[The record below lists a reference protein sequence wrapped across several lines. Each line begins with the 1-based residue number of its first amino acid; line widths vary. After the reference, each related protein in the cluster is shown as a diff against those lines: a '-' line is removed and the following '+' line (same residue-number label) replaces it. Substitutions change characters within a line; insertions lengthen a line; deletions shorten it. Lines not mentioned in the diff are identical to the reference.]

1 MEKLFQNIR
10 YSLRTLAKSPAF
22 TVIAVLTLGIG
33 IGINASIFS
42 LIRGILLRQPPVS
55 DAASV
60 VVVVATNAALSEDR
74 ASLTAAEFLT
84 WQEQAKSFTS
94 MAAAD
99 DSRQLALTGQGDP
112 RHLAISQVSANYFK
126 LLGVSPEAGRTF
138 TFNEGQSSDQ
148 HVVVLSH
155 DLWQRTFRQNGNI
168 IGKAIKLGGDFYTVV
183 GVMPSEIT
191 QVAYPVDAWIPLAL
205 TSEQRQQEA
214 DAPRDLMVYAR
225 LKPGVTLAEAK
236 AELKTLASRPGGNG
250 SHSDKEWSAS
260 VLSLRDYFVG
270 VSTRNALFML
280 MAAVAFVLLIA
291 CANVA
296 GLLIARGTAREKE
309 FAIRTALGAGR
320 WRVIQVLLVE
330 NVLLA
335 LAGGLVGLMLAF
347 VAVQLLRTGMDFSS
361 YGAWYATKIRVD
373 GDVLAFTLGASLL
386 TVLLFGLV
394 PALQSSAVN
403 PNAALKEA
411 GRTGSIGV
419 KSRRLRSAL
428 VMGEIALALV
438 LLTCSTLMIQGLS
451 AIMQSD
457 MGFSPKHV
465 ITASLA
471 LSKTRYD
478 EPSKQVAFADAAVQ
492 RIANL
497 PGVSSAAAST
507 DLPASQPRTLLF
519 RKDGEVTKPEDR
531 PVARYFAVSP
541 DYLRVMSIPLLDGRG
556 LAASDTA
563 STPAVA
569 LANQTLAQ
577 RFFPKEN
584 PIGKHLVVDLSS
596 PSVPSTIEVVGVVG
610 NVADYPG
617 EPFAEP
623 QIYMAYAQNPSLVV
637 TLVARTAMDP
647 TLLAA
652 PIRQSIWSI
661 DNEQPIDAVRSM
673 TQVLRQ
679 AQGGNA
685 LMEQLLGIFAVA
697 TLLLAAI
704 GIYGVIDYTVAE
716 RTREIGIRM
725 ALGARRGSILMM
737 IFRKMIVLAASGLGI
752 GFLLS
757 LPLPRL
763 LQSSFHGLVIHPSE
777 VFIGIPLLVILVAT
791 LATCI
796 PARRASKVDPLVSL
810 RYE

>member
-1 MEKLFQNIR
+1 
-10 YSLRTLAKSPAF
+10 
-22 TVIAVLTLGIG
+22 
-33 IGINASIFS
+33 
-42 LIRGILLRQPPVS
+42 
-55 DAASV
+55 
-60 VVVVATNAALSEDR
+60 
-74 ASLTAAEFLT
+74 
-84 WQEQAKSFTS
+84 
-94 MAAAD
+94 
-99 DSRQLALTGQGDP
+99 
-112 RHLAISQVSANYFK
+112 
-126 LLGVSPEAGRTF
+126 
-138 TFNEGQSSDQ
+138 
-148 HVVVLSH
+148 
-155 DLWQRTFRQNGNI
+155 
-168 IGKAIKLGGDFYTVV
+168 
-183 GVMPSEIT
+183 
-191 QVAYPVDAWIPLAL
+191 
-205 TSEQRQQEA
+205 
-214 DAPRDLMVYAR
+214 
-225 LKPGVTLAEAK
+225 
-236 AELKTLASRPGGNG
+236 
-250 SHSDKEWSAS
+250 
-260 VLSLRDYFVG
+260 
-270 VSTRNALFML
+270 
-280 MAAVAFVLLIA
+280 
-291 CANVA
+291 
-296 GLLIARGTAREKE
+296 
-309 FAIRTALGAGR
+309 
-320 WRVIQVLLVE
+320 
-330 NVLLA
+330 
-335 LAGGLVGLMLAF
+335 
-347 VAVQLLRTGMDFSS
+347 
-361 YGAWYATKIRVD
+361 
-373 GDVLAFTLGASLL
+373 
-386 TVLLFGLV
+386 
-394 PALQSSAVN
+394 
-403 PNAALKEA
+403 
-411 GRTGSIGV
+411 
-419 KSRRLRSAL
+419 
-428 VMGEIALALV
+428 
-438 LLTCSTLMIQGLS
+438 
-451 AIMQSD
+451 
-457 MGFSPKHV
+457 
-465 ITASLA
+465 
-471 LSKTRYD
+471 
-478 EPSKQVAFADAAVQ
+478 
-492 RIANL
+492 
-497 PGVSSAAAST
+497 
-507 DLPASQPRTLLF
+507 
-519 RKDGEVTKPEDR
+519 
-531 PVARYFAVSP
+531 VARYFAVSP